1 MGFILAQ
8 MHDLQCIAG
17 DVGNVSFASFTTEKL
32 YIIVGLEFG
41 PELAGKQLILS
52 KSVYGIKT
60 GLEQHDFMNQYL
72 QNLTYSF
79 FTIKS

>member
-1 MGFILAQ
+1 MFLLGQ
-8 MHDLQCIAG
+8 MHDLQCVAG
-17 DVGNVSFASFTTEKL
+17 DVGNVSLASFPTEKL

>member
-52 KSVYGIKT
+52 RSVYGIKT
-60 GLEQHDFMNQYL
+60 GLEQHDFMNQCL